1 MANVDAISL
10 AGQTSGT
17 ASETNAGSSAKTADY
32 DAFLS
37 LLVTQL
43 KNQDPTAPS
52 DPGEFIAQLA
62 TFSSVEQQLQT
73 NLKLTELIQVNLLNQ
88 AANVIGLTVSSAD
101 GNQRGIVSSVTLT
114 DNGLVAKLNDGSS
127 LTIGDGVVIER

>member
-1 MANVDAISL
+1 MLID
-10 AGQTSGT
+10 
-17 ASETNAGSSAKTADY
+17 
-32 DAFLS
+32 
-37 LLVTQL
+37 TQL

-73 NLKLTELIQVNLLNQ
+73 NLKLNELIQVNLLNQ

-101 GNQRGIVSSVTLT
+101 GNQRGVVNSVTLS
-114 DNGLVAKLNDGSS
+114 DHGIIAKLEDGSS
-127 LTIGDGVVIER
+127 LTIGNGVVIER